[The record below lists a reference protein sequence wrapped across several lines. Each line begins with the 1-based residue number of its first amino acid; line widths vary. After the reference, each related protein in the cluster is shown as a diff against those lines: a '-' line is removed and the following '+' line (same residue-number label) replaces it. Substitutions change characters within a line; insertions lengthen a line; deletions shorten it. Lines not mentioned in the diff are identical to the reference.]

1 MRGMHSGAAQLDV
14 GPARQTGR
22 MTRFGIDA
30 YVAIRLAREQLV
42 VPAQHQL
49 VAPSV
54 LRSHA
59 LHLVYRSY
67 RSHEVDSA
75 EARLILD
82 AITTMNI
89 RLLGDR
95 VSRGR
100 AWRLAEEN
108 NWADTTAA
116 EYLSVA
122 QLQADVLV
130 ALDPE
135 VARLAVGLV
144 EIAPFEALATS

>member
-1 MRGMHSGAAQLDV
+1 
-14 GPARQTGR
+14 

-30 YVAIRLAREQLV
+30 HVAIRLACEKFV
-42 VPAQHQL
+42 VPAVHQL

-54 LRSHA
+54 LRSQA
-59 LHLVYRSY
+59 LQVVYRRY
-67 RSHEVDSA
+67 RDNELDSA
-75 EARLILD
+75 EAHAILD
-82 AITTMNI
+82 GITTMNI

-100 AWRLAEEN
+100 AWRLADEH
-108 NWADTTAA
+108 NWDDLAAA
-116 EYLSVA
+116 EYISVA

-135 VARLAVGLV
+135 VVRLAAGLV
-144 EIAPFEALATS
+144 EFAPFEALTAI